1 MAAGS
6 PSLAAEKKH
15 WWLSNRKVV
24 DKYLREARSLI
35 ATQEL
40 SNVAA
45 AVGLLDATLVHS
57 PRLEA
62 ALELRARSL
71 LFLHRFREVADMLRD
86 YIPSYKVGGG
96 GGIDDSSSSLGVA
109 GDRSSVASSAPLSR
123 ERVNLLSP
131 GRERSDGDRSFR
143 CFSVSDLKRRLMV
156 GLSKRSDREGQWRY
170 VNYR

>member
-1 MAAGS
+1 MATVS

-15 WWLSNRKVV
+15 WWLSNR
-24 DKYLREARSLI
+24 KYLREARSLI

-40 SNVAA
+40 SNVAS
-45 AVGLLDATLVHS
+45 AVGLLDATLIHS

-71 LFLHRFREVADMLRD
+71 LFLRRFRDVADMLQD
-86 YIPSYKVGGG
+86 YIPSFKVGGGG

-170 VNYR
+170 VNDR